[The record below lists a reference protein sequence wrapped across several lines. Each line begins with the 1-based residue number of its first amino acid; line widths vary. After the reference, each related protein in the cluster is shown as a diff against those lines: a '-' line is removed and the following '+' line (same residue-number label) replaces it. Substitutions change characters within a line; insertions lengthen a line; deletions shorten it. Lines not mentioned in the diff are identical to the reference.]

1 MARVNN
7 LSNFLTDVASAI
19 KEKKGDNTNIPA
31 ANFDT
36 EILSLP
42 SQGVY
47 QSKQMTINTNGN
59 YEIIPD
65 DGYDAIESLRL
76 SVEAGEDLTD
86 VLNTQDQKIAEL
98 EVALEN
104 KTASG
109 KVKPNIFVQDT
120 EPTIKDGIW
129 LQTDKQ
135 LECIETDDSI
145 IENESWYEDGTF
157 RSIPFDFAEG
167 SAVVYKDDIYLFGG
181 SRAKTTAYKYNT
193 LSNNYTKLNDI
204 PFEFTSGSAVVVDNN
219 IYIFGSYKRGDASL
233 SKKAFRYDILS
244 DTYTPIA
251 EIPYSFW
258 GGYAVAYENFVYLF
272 GGGSSAYYNYR
283 YNVNTDVYE
292 RMSDIPSSYSG
303 GFLGG
308 GAVLVGQDIF
318 LFGTSYNSKNYSMKY
333 SVLTDSYTSISSF
346 YGDSGHAVISY
357 GTQIY
362 IFGGASHQSYCCK
375 YDIITDSY
383 TKLTDIP
390 SYFYVGSALLVDNK
404 VLLFGGTSNLK
415 KVQGLQ
421 LSFKEYKNNS
431 VVISQGRFYKVGY
444 GIELF
449 NNSEQF
455 INQPKYAFADAWFYT
470 TEDGLITDIPT
481 YYGNGTE
488 WVKFKN

>member
-1 MARVNN
+1 MGIRFINN
-7 LSNFLTDVASAI
+7 GKSGS
-19 KEKKGDNTNIPA
+19 
-31 ANFDT
+31 
-36 EILSLP
+36 SL
-42 SQGVY
+42 
-47 QSKQMTINTNGN
+47 
-59 YEIIPD
+59 
-65 DGYDAIESLRL
+65 
-76 SVEAGEDLTD
+76 
-86 VLNTQDQKIAEL
+86 
-98 EVALEN
+98 
-104 KTASG
+104 
-109 KVKPNIFVQDT
+109 PNIFCQLE

-129 LQTDKQ
+129 LQTNKQ
-135 LECIETDDSI
+135 LECVETDDSI

-390 SYFYVGSALLVDNK
+390 SYFYLGSALLVDNK